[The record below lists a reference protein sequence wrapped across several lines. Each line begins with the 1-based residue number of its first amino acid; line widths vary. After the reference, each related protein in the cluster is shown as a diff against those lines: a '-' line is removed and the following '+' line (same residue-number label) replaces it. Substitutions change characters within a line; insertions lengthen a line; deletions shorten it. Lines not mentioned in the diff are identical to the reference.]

1 MQLYLCKV
9 LDKYGKVT
17 HKKIFLEKETNLYEV
32 FANSDMIF
40 ISKSQQKSSIRAPV
54 QEFTLPFFKHF
65 GQLIKNQLNIPES
78 LQIIKNLFVDEE
90 ARLIIETIIQQ
101 IHLGMSLSQSLS
113 KFERFFDKIS
123 LKAIEVSE
131 KTAKLPEAIAKI
143 VYHVSEKQALKSKIK
158 TSMRYPLIL
167 CVFVAFT
174 FVFWIFV
181 LVPKFAELFC
191 ELNIQ
196 PPIITR
202 IVINLS
208 NFVIQYF
215 WIIVLVCC
223 VLFFIPRKYKFNGY
237 HIAIFNTLKRE
248 IQVYNFFASME
259 IMLHEKV
266 NLIDA
271 LECISDITPE
281 IKMVISYIKSGVYLS
296 EAIKKCNFLNEC
308 ELSIIK
314 TGEKSGELW
323 AAFKSASDISKQ
335 NIENLS
341 QRIVAVIQPF
351 AISFLGLLLIIFI
364 YALIVPLYSNL
375 NMELQC

>member
-1 MQLYLCKV
+1 MQLYLCKA

-143 VYHVSEKQALKSKIK
+143 VY
-158 TSMRYPLIL
+158 
-167 CVFVAFT
+167 
-174 FVFWIFV
+174 
-181 LVPKFAELFC
+181 
-191 ELNIQ
+191 Q
-196 PPIITR
+196 P
-202 IVINLS
+202 NYES
-208 NFVIQYF
+208 
-215 WIIVLVCC
+215 
-223 VLFFIPRKYKFNGY
+223 
-237 HIAIFNTLKRE
+237 AI
-248 IQVYNFFASME
+248 
-259 IMLHEKV
+259 
-266 NLIDA
+266 
-271 LECISDITPE
+271 
-281 IKMVISYIKSGVYLS
+281 
-296 EAIKKCNFLNEC
+296 
-308 ELSIIK
+308 
-314 TGEKSGELW
+314 
-323 AAFKSASDISKQ
+323 
-335 NIENLS
+335 
-341 QRIVAVIQPF
+341 
-351 AISFLGLLLIIFI
+351 
-364 YALIVPLYSNL
+364 
-375 NMELQC
+375 

>member
-1 MQLYLCKV
+1 MQLYSCKA

-17 HKKIFLEKETNLYEV
+17 HKKIFAEKETNLYEV

-65 GQLIKNQLNIPES
+65 GQLTKNQLNIPES

-113 KFERFFDKIS
+113 KFERFFDKMS

-143 VYHVSEKQALKSKIK
+143 VYHLSEKQALKSKIK

-174 FVFWIFV
+174 FVFWVFV
-181 LVPKFAELFC
+181 LVPKFTELFC
-191 ELNIQ
+191 DLNIQ
-196 PPIITR
+196 LPIITR
-202 IVINLS
+202 IVINFS

-215 WIIVLVCC
+215 WIIVPACC
-223 VLFFIPRKYKFNGY
+223 VLFFVLRKYKFNGY

-281 IKMVISYIKSGVYLS
+281 IKMVINHIKSGVYLS
-296 EAIKKCNFLNEC
+296 EAIKKCNFLNEY
-308 ELSIIK
+308 ELSIIQ

-323 AAFKSASDISKQ
+323 SAFKSASGISKQ

-341 QRIVAVIQPF
+341 QKIVAVIQPF